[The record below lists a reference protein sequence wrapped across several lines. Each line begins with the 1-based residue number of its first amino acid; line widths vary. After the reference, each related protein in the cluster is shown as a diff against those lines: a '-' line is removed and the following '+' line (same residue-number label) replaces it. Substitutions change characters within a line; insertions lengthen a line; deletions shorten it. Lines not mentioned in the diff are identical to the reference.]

1 MQLTARSVN
10 RSRGTHSV
18 FRGKAVFLAIVSGI
32 GGAML
37 TVPVFLRL
45 LGLFLVVDSH
55 DVSACSQST
64 APAVV
69 EMRITQPL
77 IATGDGDLAL
87 KVGVRVDGCV
97 TIHYPSYDTRAG
109 DYAYQLSAAELRS
122 LQAEIDTSG
131 IAKFDP
137 ASVRRDLLA
146 REVAKRARPEGH
158 ARFAV
163 SDEEVIEF
171 RMGPHSDVKGRA
183 STLLVWSRLREQLL
197 NHPDQAALIGLAAV
211 RDRLLELGSDR
222 LMTKIER

>member
-1 MQLTARSVN
+1 MQMTACSVN
-10 RSRGTHSV
+10 RHHGTHSV
-18 FRGKAVFLAIVSGI
+18 FQDKAVFSAVVSGT

-37 TVPVFLRL
+37 TAPAFLRL
-45 LGLFLVVDSH
+45 LGLFLVVGNH
-55 DVSACSQST
+55 DVSACSLST
-64 APAVV
+64 VPALV

-87 KVGVRVDGCV
+87 IVGVRADGCV

-122 LQAEIDTSG
+122 LKAEFDTSG

-137 ASVRRDLLA
+137 ATVRRDLLA
-146 REVAKRARPEGH
+146 RDLAKRSQPENH
-158 ARFAV
+158 ASFAV

-171 RMGPHSDVKGRA
+171 RMDPRSEVKGGA
-183 STLLVWSRLREQLL
+183 NALLVWTGLREQLL
-197 NHPDQAALIGLAAV
+197 NHPDQAALIALAAV

-222 LMTKIER
+222 RMTKIER